1 MARKLE
7 IAANVAII
15 VVAVIASIV
24 LVRNYMARS
33 TVQMTREQITAGDK
47 LPMPGVPWE
56 GNGNTVVLALSTNCH
71 YCSES
76 APFYKRLTTEL
87 SRRRAHL
94 MIVMPQPIDEGR
106 KYVQGLGL
114 DAGDVRQVPL
124 RALKIRGTPT
134 LAMVDGE
141 GVVSDVW
148 EGMLQPEREQE
159 VLKAVRA
166 VPAAATVAQR

>member
-24 LVRNYMARS
+24 LVRNYMARGA
-33 TVQMTREQITAGDK
+33 VKMTREQIATGNK
-47 LPMPGVPWE
+47 LPMPGVEWQA
-56 GNGNTVVLALSTNCH
+56 NGNTVVLALSTNCH

-76 APFYKRLTTEL
+76 APFYKRLTAEL

-94 MIVMPQPIDEGR
+94 MIVMPQSIEEGR
-106 KYVQGLGL
+106 KYVEGLGL
-114 DAGDVRQVPL
+114 QAADVRQVPL

-134 LAMVDGE
+134 LAIVDGD
-141 GVVSDVW
+141 GVVRNVW

-159 VLKAVRA
+159 VMEAVRD
-166 VPAAATVAQR
+166 VPAAAAVAQR